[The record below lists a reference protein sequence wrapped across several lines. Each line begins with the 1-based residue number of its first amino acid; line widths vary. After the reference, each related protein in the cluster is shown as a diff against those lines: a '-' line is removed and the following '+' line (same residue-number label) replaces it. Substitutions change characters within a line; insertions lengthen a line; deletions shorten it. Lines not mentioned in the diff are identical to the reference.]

1 MDSPLVVHLHGQ
13 TPAEV
18 RLSRSVA
25 LIQVVLFALC
35 AGRVV
40 TDLHRGPLTLEG
52 AIALALLV
60 VLSMP
65 FVGKAIGR
73 TIRGTTVA
81 RSGRSLA
88 ADPRDD

>member
-1 MDSPLVVHLHGQ
+1 MDSPLMVHLQ
-13 TPAEV
+13 NQNRSEV

-25 LIQVVLFALC
+25 LTQVVLFALC

-52 AIALALLV
+52 AIALALLL

-65 FVGKAIGR
+65 FVAEAVRRK
-73 TIRGTTVA
+73 IRGATAGRRA
-81 RSGRSLA
+81 RSPLV
-88 ADPRDD
+88 DTDD